1 VLADLGLGNTEDGFP
16 YAHRG
21 AGGGGDERISGECR
35 SGRLGAVGQVFQR
48 GSGSALTGVIVV
60 VQTFMPGCKN
70 SLSFSRSSVSTTM

>member
-1 VLADLGLGNTEDGFP
+1 MKRYALYDELGPPALKDMES
-16 YAHRG
+16 RG
-21 AGGGGDERISGECR
+21 AGCDEGISGECR
-35 SGRLGAVGQVFQR
+35 SGRLGSAGQAFQR